1 MPEILGDASK
11 ECKPTKLT
19 TVLADGQ
26 SVLGQVRAVLGRLR
40 GVEARLFGEMQQSEA
55 APQDGPT
62 PPGILGELDSTN
74 VETGAVLE
82 EISQSLTNIE
92 TAV

>member
-1 MPEILGDASK
+1 MPKILGDAST

-19 TVLADGQ
+19 TVLTDGQ
-26 SVLGQVRAVLGRLR
+26 AVFGQVREVLGRLR
-40 GVEARLFGEMQQSEA
+40 GMEARLFGETPICEA
-55 APQDGPT
+55 APQDSPT
-62 PPGILGELDSTN
+62 PPGILGELNSTN
-74 VETGAVLE
+74 VETGATLE

>member
-1 MPEILGDASK
+1 MPEILMDAST
-11 ECKPTKLT
+11 ERKPTKLT

-40 GVEARLFGEMQQSEA
+40 GVEARLFGETPTCEA
-55 APQDGPT
+55 APQDSPT
-62 PPGILGELDSTN
+62 PPGILGELNSTF
-74 VETGAVLE
+74 VETSAALE

>member
-26 SVLGQVRAVLGRLR
+26 AVLGQVRAVLGRLR
-40 GVEARLFGEMQQSEA
+40 GMEARLFGETPTPEFA
-55 APQDGPT
+55 TQDSPT
-62 PPGILGELDSTN
+62 PPGILGELNSTN
-74 VETGAVLE
+74 VETSAALE